1 MTLQDQTTLVLT
13 AWRENRGG
21 GAPGMQSVINVI
33 CNRAVRDG
41 TTVAAECLKRLQF
54 SSMTAPGDP
63 ELHLGP
69 DPLIASDWA
78 SWEQAV
84 ALVAMDPLADITGGA
99 TDYYAPRGLTSTQPY
114 TLPDGT
120 ATVAPKDWDMDTLTF
135 TVEVAG
141 QLFFK
146 TA

>member
-21 GAPGMQSVINVI
+21 GGVPGMQSVINVI
-33 CNRAVRDG
+33 CNRAARDSISV
-41 TTVAAECLKRLQF
+41 TAECLKRLQF

-69 DPLIASDWA
+69 DPLVPTDWA

-84 ALVAMDPLADITGGA
+84 MLVVMDPLADITGGA
-99 TDYYAPRGLTSTQPY
+99 TDYYAPGGLTATQPY

-120 ATVAPKDWDMDTLTF
+120 ATVAPAKWNMATLQF
-135 TVEVAG
+135 TVQIAG

-146 TA
+146 

>member
-1 MTLQDQTTLVLT
+1 MTLQDQVTLILT
-13 AWRENRGG
+13 AWRENRAGG
-21 GAPGMQSVINVI
+21 VPGMQSVINVI
-33 CNRAVRDG
+33 CNRASRDG
-41 TTVAAECLKRLQF
+41 TAISTECLKRLQF
-54 SSMTAPGDP
+54 SSMTAPGNP
-63 ELHLGP
+63 ELRLGP
-69 DPLIASDWA
+69 DPLDLADWV

-84 ALVAMDPLADITGGA
+84 ALAAMDPLVDITGGA

-120 ATVAPKDWDMDTLTF
+120 ATVAPRGWNMAMLEF

-146 TA
+146 